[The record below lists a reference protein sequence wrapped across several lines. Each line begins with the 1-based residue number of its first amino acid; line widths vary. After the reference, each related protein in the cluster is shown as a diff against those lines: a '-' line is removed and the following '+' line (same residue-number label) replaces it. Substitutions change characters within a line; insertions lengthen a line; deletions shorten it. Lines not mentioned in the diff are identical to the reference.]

1 MKAVV
6 LLLLLFDVDVV
17 QYLNTFERMESMA
30 LVVLV
35 PVRFHS
41 IRQGCDIEKS
51 SPDQVVR
58 CLILNMPWKRSLYLW

>member
-17 QYLNTFERMESMA
+17 QYLNTFERIESMA

-35 PVRFHS
+35 SIWFHS
-41 IRQGCDIEKS
+41 IRQGCEKS
-51 SPDQVVR
+51 SLDQVVG